1 MNHLD
6 PIITAVKAYSH
17 LNTFAAI
24 VGILECGTVSGSNHA
39 ALKIIRICKDEQERL
54 LEMYDEAL
62 SKTDNPQ
69 PPTL

>member
-1 MNHLD
+1 MSHID
-6 PIITAVKAYSH
+6 PIKIAIKAYSH

-62 SKTDNPQ
+62 SKSKGGQ
-69 PPTL
+69 S